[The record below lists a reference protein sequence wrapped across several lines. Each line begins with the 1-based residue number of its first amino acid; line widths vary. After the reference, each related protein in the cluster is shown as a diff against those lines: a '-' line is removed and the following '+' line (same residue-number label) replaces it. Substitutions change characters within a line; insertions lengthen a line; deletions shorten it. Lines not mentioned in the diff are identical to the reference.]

1 MKKKLLTILLFLLVL
16 FLSGCAYG
24 REDKVSHNDFVKFY
38 EDSGLKSE
46 KSRALALGDSLNI
59 SSVEVDEDGDA
70 VQSSFDISLA
80 SNSIWATGVDGGGM
94 SFTESVIKYDSDNYV
109 VGKTERE
116 GKLSSI
122 SNTTISY
129 YDEDEDGEADYSE
142 KNDVTTESISYSRN
156 LVTGDDSDYTKLD
169 SYRETMSKNVDKFYE
184 DSMSNTPDEVKTV
197 WSRTVSSHTYDIEKT
212 DGKISYTD
220 VRENLTFTYTKEEKA
235 STSYK
240 LYYEKTV
247 TTSVTSE
254 TLDGNG
260 NVIAGARI
268 VVKVTEK
275 TDARQSMD
283 VMGSKIVVTSI
294 YTLNG
299 NRYEKD
305 GEDTTV
311 EEETAPY
318 QVSDEMLNEYSAQ
331 KFYQKFIALDELNDA
346 LSDLSALYQGCYL
359 KLENHLYNAD
369 EKKEEIIKADDVY
382 YYRYKDS
389 EDSLVQFRFL
399 KAGEK
404 AILDEII
411 VFKHNGT
418 DLEETRNK
426 ISIIY

>member
-38 EDSGLKSE
+38 EDSLLTSE

-59 SSVEVDEDGDA
+59 SSFEKDTDGDM
-70 VQSSFDISLA
+70 VQSSFDISLGA
-80 SNSIWATGVDGGGM
+80 NAIWASGVDGGGM
-94 SFTESVIKYDSDNYV
+94 SFTESVIKYDSDEYV
-109 VGKTERE
+109 TQKTERD
-116 GKLSSI
+116 GRLSSI

-169 SYRETMSKNVDKFYE
+169 SYREMVSKNVDKFYE
-184 DSMSNTPDEVKTV
+184 DSMSDTPDEIKTV

-212 DGKISYTD
+212 DSKITYTD
-220 VRENLTFTYTKEEKA
+220 IKENLTFTYTKEEKS

-247 TTSVTSE
+247 TTSTTTE
-254 TLDGNG
+254 TLDSDGK
-260 NVIAGARI
+260 VIAGVRL
-268 VVKVTEK
+268 VVKTTEK

-283 VMGSKIVVTSI
+283 VMGSKVVVTSM

-299 NRYEKD
+299 SRYEKD
-305 GEDTTV
+305 GEDVTV

-318 QVSDEMLNEYSAQ
+318 QVSDEELNGYSAQ
-331 KFYQKFIALDELNDA
+331 KFYQKFIALDELNDT

-369 EKKEEIIKADDVY
+369 ENKEEIIKADDVY

-399 KAGEK
+399 KSGDK